1 MPQPLQE
8 RTWLVDL
15 EYCRERTGWTKNQFP
30 PLSISKWSLWSHKSA
45 QFHGTDDD
53 EYYQEKNKKKK
64 RKVFSGGLTFLLEI
78 NLQPQLH
85 DPQNRGHRQ
94 FQNRV

>member
-64 RKVFSGGLTFLLEI
+64 KGLLWWPHFPSRA
-78 NLQPQLH
+78 QPLT
-85 DPQNRGHRQ
+85 PTS
-94 FQNRV
+94 

>member
-53 EYYQEKNKKKK
+53 EYYQEKNKKKE
-64 RKVFSGGLTFLLEI
+64 RKVFSGGLTFLLETS
-78 NLQPQLH
+78 L
-85 DPQNRGHRQ
+85 
-94 FQNRV
+94 